1 MALGNTYQNNKNQMW
16 EASYYSRLR
25 IKNPKDNL
33 ALGFTFWKGTLKVSI
48 SSLSKDYH
56 TNDNN
61 SDLTYIHLSPTK
73 ARLLANL
80 VQTVIEQKSD
90 NIFGVDTGIG
100 EVHGFI
106 AVGREQGN
114 PFLLIAKV
122 NPDGTFES
130 SHKFNFNMNYNYSLK
145 VHDIK
150 NLKCQKEYDNELELQ
165 QLYDILA
172 DYARFS
178 SGAIGASVYDI
189 GRYEAAKMSNMVRKI
204 AEKTGAIEFKSN
216 DNSFFN
222 SHSVSD
228 VSDNVTKSRYQS
240 INDLDNELG

>member
-56 TNDNN
+56 TNDTN
-61 SDLTYIHLSPTK
+61 SDLSYIHLSPTK

-130 SHKFNFNMNYNYSLK
+130 SHKFSISEKF
-145 VHDIK
+145 I
-150 NLKCQKEYDNELELQ
+150 LE
-165 QLYDILA
+165 
-172 DYARFS
+172 
-178 SGAIGASVYDI
+178 
-189 GRYEAAKMSNMVRKI
+189 
-204 AEKTGAIEFKSN
+204 
-216 DNSFFN
+216 
-222 SHSVSD
+222 
-228 VSDNVTKSRYQS
+228 
-240 INDLDNELG
+240 DLDSYSVIVHGVIGLVYHCHSADADKLLYFIPTIKSFSGVFVHLLQTPFRPLSRQ